1 MESFGAGEILLTSI
15 DMDGTKDGYDMD
27 LTREI
32 VDTVSIPVVASGGCG
47 RPEDLISVF
56 KETNVEAAL
65 AASIF
70 HYETHSV
77 DRVKKLIKES
87 GIPVRL

>member
-1 MESFGAGEILLTSI
+1 METLGAGEILLTSI
-15 DMDGTKDGYDMD
+15 DMDGTKDGYDIN
-27 LTREI
+27 LTKKI
-32 VDTVSIPVVASGGCG
+32 VESVSVPVVASGGCG
-47 RPEDLISVF
+47 NPEDMIDVF
-56 KETNVEAAL
+56 KKTDVEAAL

-87 GIPVRL
+87 GIPVRI

>member
-1 MESFGAGEILLTSI
+1 
-15 DMDGTKDGYDMD
+15 MDGTKDGYDVD
-27 LTREI
+27 LTKKI
-32 VDTVSIPVVASGGCG
+32 VDSVSIPVVASGGCG
-47 RPEDLISVF
+47 KPENMIDVF
-56 KETNVEAAL
+56 KKTDVEAAL

-87 GIPVRL
+87 GIPVRI

>member
-1 MESFGAGEILLTSI
+1 
-15 DMDGTKDGYDMD
+15 MDGTKDGYDIN
-27 LTREI
+27 LTKKI
-32 VDTVSIPVVASGGCG
+32 VESVSVPVVASGGCG
-47 RPEDLISVF
+47 NPEDMIDVF
-56 KETNVEAAL
+56 KKTDVEAAL

-87 GIPVRL
+87 GIPVRI